1 MIKTIVLRA
10 PGTNC
15 DAETVFAFEQAGS
28 EVDLVHV
35 NRLIRH
41 ELKLAGYQ
49 ILVIPGGFTYGDDIA
64 AGKVLANELQL
75 KLGEDIRRF
84 FEAGGLILGICNGFQ
99 VLVKAGFLPD
109 PHRNGHSQVTLAAN
123 DSGKFECRWV
133 NLAVNKESPC
143 VFTNGM
149 ESMYIPVAHGEG
161 KFVAAPEILPDINV
175 VVRYTD
181 EQGDV
186 EAGYPHNP
194 NGSAG
199 NIAGICDSSGRIFA
213 LMPHPE
219 RHIRG
224 IQHPQWTRLGA
235 KQYGDGFPI
244 FQNAVK
250 WVQQS

>member
-1 MIKTIVLRA
+1 MVKTIVLRA

-41 ELKLAGYQ
+41 ERKLADYQ

-109 PHRNGHSQVTLAAN
+109 PHSDGHSQVTLAAN

-161 KFVAAPEILPDINV
+161 KFVAAPEIIPDINV
-175 VVRYTD
+175 VVHYTD
-181 EQGDV
+181 ERGDTG
-186 EAGYPHNP
+186 AGYPHNP

-224 IQHPQWTRLGA
+224 TQHPQWTRLGA

-244 FQNAVK
+244 FRNAVR